1 MNFLNYVEIHNVF
14 PEYRN
19 NLTAGKRVVQK
30 ARHELIVNRSLPRSH
45 LIVFPICVLSLTSGR
60 KCSNLLPGRFNK
72 LCSTYFGGHYQGLY
86 DGSDDE
92 EFEDRF
98 THRKAMM
105 HLRRLRG
112 QAFLAD
118 RKVGEW
124 SFPCEVLGVSDEA
137 MHLRQWVPEGG
148 EEDYVEP
155 QFKDTELK
163 IFLEPEV
170 LKFVYVYGP
179 RLRCFVFS
187 LLLGWRT

>member
-1 MNFLNYVEIHNVF
+1 MSSQNTKTISSHQNASSKRPATNSSPTGSSLHSYPLIAFPLYVL
-14 PEYRN
+14 
-19 NLTAGKRVVQK
+19 NLT
-30 ARHELIVNRSLPRSH
+30 L
-45 LIVFPICVLSLTSGR
+45 GR

-72 LCSTYFGGHYQGLY
+72 LCSTYFGGYYQGLY

-98 THRKAMM
+98 THRKAMA

-124 SFPCEVLGVSDEA
+124 SFPCEVVRVSDEA
-137 MHLRQWVPEGG
+137 MYLRQWVPEGG

-155 QFKDTELK
+155 QFKDTEFK

-170 LKFVYVYGP
+170 LKFVYVYGS
-179 RLRCFVFS
+179 RLRCFGFG
-187 LLLGWRT
+187 LLLG

>member
-1 MNFLNYVEIHNVF
+1 L
-14 PEYRN
+14 
-19 NLTAGKRVVQK
+19 
-30 ARHELIVNRSLPRSH
+30 
-45 LIVFPICVLSLTSGR
+45 GR

-72 LCSTYFGGHYQGLY
+72 LCSTYFGGHYHGLY

-124 SFPCEVLGVSDEA
+124 SFPCEVIGVSDEA

-155 QFKDTELK
+155 QFKDMELK

-170 LKFVYVYGP
+170 LRFVYVYGSP
-179 RLRCFVFS
+179 LHCCVVSR
-187 LLLGWRT
+187 LLGLKTSPFCVGGCISREHGTNYCRAHGIWIKLPYIHAILEIF